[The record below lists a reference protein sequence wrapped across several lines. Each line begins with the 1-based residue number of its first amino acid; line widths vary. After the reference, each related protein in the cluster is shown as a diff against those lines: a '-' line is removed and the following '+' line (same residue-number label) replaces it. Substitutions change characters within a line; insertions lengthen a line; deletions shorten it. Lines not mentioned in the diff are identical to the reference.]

1 MNTLTYRKQSRK
13 TESWQILRIWGEKD
27 EYDLILKNKVRLIL
41 VIKTFYNNQYFVVY
55 RLNTVKIKV

>member
-13 TESWQILRIWGEKD
+13 TESWQILRIWGKKD

-41 VIKTFYNNQYFVVY
+41 IIKTFYNNQYFVVY